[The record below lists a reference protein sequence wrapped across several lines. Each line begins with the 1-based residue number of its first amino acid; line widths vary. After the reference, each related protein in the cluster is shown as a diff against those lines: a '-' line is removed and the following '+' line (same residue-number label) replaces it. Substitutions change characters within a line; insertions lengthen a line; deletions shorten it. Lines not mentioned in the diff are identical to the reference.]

1 MGYYPIFVELN
12 GKRCLVVGGGNVG
25 LQKVGGLLAA
35 GAALTLV
42 SPDLHPELQKL
53 HDDGRFRWLA
63 RDYAS
68 GDVDGYDLVMVAT
81 DDGAINAT
89 VAAEARARKI
99 WVNSADDVPNC
110 DFILPSVVRKGQ
122 IVVCASTGGASPAL
136 ARRLREE
143 LDAYLDDDFPALANL
158 LAEVRRELRAR
169 GLVPDAEI
177 WQQAITGQVRVLVA
191 QRRVGQAKA
200 LLLKG
205 LGVGI
210 DPAPLDAE
218 LAGVPL
224 PALSALG
231 RSA

>member
-1 MGYYPIFVELN
+1 MGYYPIFVELS

-35 GAALTLV
+35 GATLTLI
-42 SPDLHPELQKL
+42 SPDLHSGLQKL
-53 HDDGRFRWLA
+53 HDEGRFRWLA
-63 RDYAS
+63 RDYAG

-158 LAEVRRELRAR
+158 LSEVRRELRGR

-205 LGVGI
+205 LGIGV
-210 DPAPLDAE
+210 DPAPLDPE

-231 RSA
+231 QRA

>member
-35 GAALTLV
+35 GADLTLV

-53 HDDGRFRWLA
+53 HDDGRFRWVA
-63 RDYAS
+63 RDYQD

-89 VAAEARARKI
+89 VASAARAQKI

-158 LAEVRRELRAR
+158 LAEVRRELRSR
-169 GLVPDAEI
+169 GIVPDAEI

-191 QRRVGQAKA
+191 QRRIGQAKA

-205 LGVGI
+205 LGIGV
-210 DPAPLDAE
+210 DPAALDPE
-218 LAGVPL
+218 LAGRPL
-224 PALSALG
+224 PALTALG
-231 RSA
+231 SAG